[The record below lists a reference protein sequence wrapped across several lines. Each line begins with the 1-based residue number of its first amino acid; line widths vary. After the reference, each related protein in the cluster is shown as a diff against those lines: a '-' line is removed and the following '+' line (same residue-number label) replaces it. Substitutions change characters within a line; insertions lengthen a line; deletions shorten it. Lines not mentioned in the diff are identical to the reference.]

1 MYFADILIQRD
12 STPPMS
18 VNPNLQTLMGLID
31 ELQDQMPE
39 GKYLEAMNALRDLHA
54 IPETRPPPPPP
65 SRERVAVPAG
75 HVEMTEQDN
84 RVWQRFYERSF
95 RPDALPAILKSLGNR
110 DLWAVVCRDWNK
122 EQTPPLPDHEL
133 LTSYPRMNR
142 AVRHNP
148 STEQWWVTRPAEQ
161 KLALIHEALLRG
173 HTRHTVAFEAEKNPD
188 LAVCPFISRHSVGKW
203 EDPARNP
210 RSKWNCVCG
219 SVNLL
224 AKNWRQH
231 EVSDKHTKWV
241 EEGRKITPC
250 IKKKM
255 LDVACHVR
263 NKNTDGGSGT
273 VCTWWKPSVV
283 WERNKKNR
291 DWNPALR
298 VCQGVICEDSV
309 DRICGYE
316 ISWNQPHDTYRPQS
330 LNEWIC
336 SELKDK
342 PWDYEVVNPKW
353 IRKVGEPKIKQCVQG
368 QVSLEPR
375 DDMPPPLPELPHRSG
390 GQYCSVRRDTVWW
403 MPEET
408 YARFI
413 SVQWE

>member
-1 MYFADILIQRD
+1 
-12 STPPMS
+12 MS

-54 IPETRPPPPPP
+54 IPETRPRPPPPP
-65 SRERVAVPAG
+65 RERVPVPAG
-75 HVEMTEQDN
+75 YVEMTPADN
-84 RVWQRFYERSF
+84 RIWSRAFERSF
-95 RPDALPAILKSLGNR
+95 RSDTLPAILRALGNR

-122 EQTPPLPDHEL
+122 EQTPPLEDASI
-133 LTSYPRMNR
+133 LTCYPRQNR

-173 HTRHTVAFEAEKNPD
+173 YERHVKCFDVEKNPE

-203 EDPARNP
+203 EDPNRNP

-241 EEGRKITPC
+241 EEGRRVAPC
-250 IKKKM
+250 MKKKM

-263 NKNTDGGSGT
+263 SKEQQCDGVTRAT
-273 VCTWWKPSVV
+273 VVTWYKPSVV
-283 WERNKKNR
+283 WEKSKKDKN
-291 DWNPALR
+291 WNPNLR
-298 VCQGVICEDSV
+298 ICQGVHCTDNVE
-309 DRICGYE
+309 RICGYE
-316 ISWNQPHDTYRPQS
+316 ISWTQPHDTYRPQS
-330 LNEWIC
+330 LNEWFC
-336 SELKDK
+336 SELKDT
-342 PWDYEVVNPKW
+342 PWEYAVVNPRW
-353 IRKVGEPKIKQCVQG
+353 ITKVGEPTIKQGHQG
-368 QVSLEPR
+368 IVSLEPR

-390 GQYCSVRRDTVWW
+390 GMYCHVRGDTVWW
-403 MPEET
+403 MDEER

-413 SVQWE
+413 SVQWEEPARVIAVE